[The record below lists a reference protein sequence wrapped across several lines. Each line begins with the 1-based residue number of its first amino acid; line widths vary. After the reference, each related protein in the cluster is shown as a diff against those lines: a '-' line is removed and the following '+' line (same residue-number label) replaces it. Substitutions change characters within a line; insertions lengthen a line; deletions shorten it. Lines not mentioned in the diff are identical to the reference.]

1 VLKSLRYLGL
11 FYVHLFSPYLLKGIF
26 SNQVFISAAC
36 FAILLAISF
45 MPVNSMS
52 NILVFD
58 ASSAWCSVALNVK
71 GTLYCVAE
79 MQPRKHAQL
88 IMPMIEEVCQR
99 AGIKPFELEGIAFG
113 KGPGSFTGLRI
124 AISVAQGLSLAT
136 GARLYGISSLKALAW
151 QGMKQLS
158 SVQEV
163 AESASNKQVLAIMN
177 AHMGEV
183 FYGAYRKTEQ
193 GLVAVI
199 EDSLAKPEQ
208 VDLSGLDMPQWV
220 GAGDG
225 FQFVAE
231 LPNSIADLSS
241 IHEDTYPLAESMM
254 ALALDAWDKGCFTA
268 AELQQPVYLR
278 DTVAWKKL
286 AEQPSLLKK

>member
-1 VLKSLRYLGL
+1 MLRAWA
-11 FYVHLFSPYLLKGIF
+11 
-26 SNQVFISAAC
+26 FISAAC
-36 FAILLAISF
+36 FAILFAISF
-45 MPVNSMS
+45 MPVNSMN

-58 ASSAWCSVALNVK
+58 ASSAWCSVALSVK

-79 MQPRKHAQL
+79 KQPRKHAQL
-88 IMPMIEEVCQR
+88 IMPMIEGVCER
-99 AGIKPFELEGIAFG
+99 AGIKPLELEGIAFG

-136 GARLYGISSLKALAW
+136 GARLYGISSLQALAW
-151 QGMKQLS
+151 QGMKQVTDQQLS
-158 SVQEV
+158 DQ
-163 AESASNKQVLAIMN
+163 QVLAVMN

-183 FYGAYRKTEQ
+183 FYGAYCNTAQ
-193 GLVAVI
+193 GLVTVI
-199 EDSLAKPEQ
+199 EDSLAKPAQ
-208 VDLSGLDMPQWV
+208 VDFSALEMSQWA

-231 LPNSIADLSS
+231 LPDTIKNLKSID
-241 IHEDTYPLAESMM
+241 EDTYPLAESMM
-254 ALALDAWDKGCFTA
+254 DLALDAWDKGYFTP

>member
-1 VLKSLRYLGL
+1 MS
-11 FYVHLFSPYLLKGIF
+11 
-26 SNQVFISAAC
+26 
-36 FAILLAISF
+36 
-45 MPVNSMS
+45 VNSMS

-58 ASSAWCSVALNVK
+58 ASSAWCSVALSVG
-71 GTLYCVAE
+71 GTLYSVAE

-88 IMPMIEEVCQR
+88 ILPMIENLCGQ
-99 AGIKPFELEGIAFG
+99 ANIKPKELDGIAFG

-158 SVQEV
+158 SEQL
-163 AESASNKQVLAIMN
+163 SNSQISDKPVLAIMN

-183 FYGAYRKTEQ
+183 FYAAYRNAEE
-193 GLVAVI
+193 GLTAVI
-199 EDSLAKPEQ
+199 EDSLCKPEH
-208 VDLSGLDMPQWV
+208 VDLSSLDMPQWT

-225 FQFVAE
+225 FQFSGE
-231 LPNSIADLSS
+231 LPDSIGTLKS
-241 IHEDTYPLAESMM
+241 INEETYPMAESMM
-254 ALALDAWDKGCFTA
+254 DLALEAWNSGSFTE
-268 AELQQPVYLR
+268 AEHQQPVYLR

-286 AEQPSLLKK
+286 AEQPSLLKRN

>member
-1 VLKSLRYLGL
+1 LFETFLLR
-11 FYVHLFSPYLLKGIF
+11 
-26 SNQVFISAAC
+26 VFISAAC

-45 MPVNSMS
+45 MSVNSMS
-52 NILVFD
+52 NILVLD
-58 ASSAWCSVALNVK
+58 ASSAWCSVALSAK
-71 GTLYCVAE
+71 GTLYSAAE

-88 IMPMIEEVCQR
+88 IMPMIDDICQQ
-99 AGIKPFELEGIAFG
+99 AGIKPRELDGIAFG

-136 GARLYGISSLKALAW
+136 GARLFGISSLEALAW
-151 QGMKQLS
+151 EGMKQLS
-158 SVQEV
+158 IQQMLV
-163 AESASNKQVLAIMN
+163 IMN

-183 FYGAYRKTEQ
+183 FYGAYRNTEQ

-199 EDSLAKPEQ
+199 ADSLGKPDQ
-208 VDLSGLDMPQWV
+208 VDFSELDMPQWT

-225 FQFVAE
+225 FQFSAE
-231 LPNSIADLSS
+231 LPESIADLDG
-241 IHEDTYPLAESMM
+241 IHQETSPMAESMM
-254 ALALDAWDKGCFTA
+254 DLAMAAWNTDRFTA
-268 AELQQPVYLR
+268 AEFQEPVYLR

>member
-1 VLKSLRYLGL
+1 
-11 FYVHLFSPYLLKGIF
+11 
-26 SNQVFISAAC
+26 
-36 FAILLAISF
+36 
-45 MPVNSMS
+45 MS

-58 ASSAWCSVALNVK
+58 ASSAWCSVALSVDGK
-71 GTLYCVAE
+71 LYAAAE

-88 IMPMIEEVCQR
+88 IMPMIEDVCLQ
-99 AGIKPFELEGIAFG
+99 ANVKPADLDGIAFG

-136 GARLYGISSLKALAW
+136 GARLYGISSLEALAW
-151 QGMKQLS
+151 QGMKQVS
-158 SVQEV
+158 ETQI
-163 AESASNKQVLAIMN
+163 LALMN

-183 FYGAYRKTEQ
+183 FYAAYRNTEN
-193 GLVAVI
+193 GLVEVI
-199 EDSLAKPEQ
+199 EDGLCKPEQ
-208 VDLSGLDMPQWV
+208 LDVSLLDLTQWV

-225 FQFVAE
+225 FQFLSE
-231 LPNSIADLSS
+231 LPESVNSLNS
-241 IHEDTYPLAESMM
+241 IHENIFPMAESMM
-254 ALALDAWDKGCFTA
+254 DLAITAWDNGKFTE

>member
-1 VLKSLRYLGL
+1 
-11 FYVHLFSPYLLKGIF
+11 
-26 SNQVFISAAC
+26 
-36 FAILLAISF
+36 
-45 MPVNSMS
+45 MS
-52 NILVFD
+52 HILVLD
-58 ASSAWCSVALNVK
+58 ASSSWCSVALNVN
-71 GTLYCVAE
+71 GTLYSIAE

-88 IMPMIEEVCQR
+88 IMPMIEDVCQR
-99 AGIKPFELEGIAFG
+99 AGIKPLDIEGIAFG

-136 GARLYGISSLKALAW
+136 GALLYGISSLQALAW

-158 SVQEV
+158 NEQVLAAPS
-163 AESASNKQVLAIMN
+163 SNKDVLAIMN

-183 FYGAYRKTEQ
+183 FYGAYRNTEQ

-199 EDSLAKPEQ
+199 EDSLSKPVL
-208 VDLSGLDMPQWV
+208 VDFSALDMSQWS

-225 FQFVAE
+225 FQFAAE
-231 LPNSIADLSS
+231 LPDNISQLESINADVF
-241 IHEDTYPLAESMM
+241 PLAESMM
-254 ALALDAWDKGCFTA
+254 DLALDAWNKGQFTA

>member
-1 VLKSLRYLGL
+1 
-11 FYVHLFSPYLLKGIF
+11 
-26 SNQVFISAAC
+26 
-36 FAILLAISF
+36 

-58 ASSAWCSVALNVK
+58 ASSAWCSVALNVN
-71 GTLYCVAE
+71 GVLYSIAE

-88 IMPMIEEVCQR
+88 IMPMIEDVCNR
-99 AGIKPFELEGIAFG
+99 AAIKAIEIDGIAFG

-124 AISVAQGLSLAT
+124 ATSVAQGLSLAT

-158 SVQEV
+158 LEHTP
-163 AESASNKQVLAIMN
+163 NKLPANEQVLAIMN

-183 FYGAYRKTEQ
+183 FYGAYRNTEQ

-199 EDSLAKPEQ
+199 DDSLAKPAQ
-208 VDLSGLDMPQWV
+208 VDLAALEMSQWIGV
-220 GAGDG
+220 GDG
-225 FQFVAE
+225 FQFTPE
-231 LPNSIADLSS
+231 FPSNITDLKGVR
-241 IHEDTYPLAESMM
+241 EDTYPMAESMM
-254 ALALDAWDKGCFTA
+254 DLALQAWEEDCFTA

>member
-1 VLKSLRYLGL
+1 L
-11 FYVHLFSPYLLKGIF
+11 FETFLFW
-26 SNQVFISAAC
+26 VFISAAC
-36 FAILLAISF
+36 FAILLAISI

-58 ASSAWCSVALNVK
+58 ASSSWCSAALSVN
-71 GTLYCVAE
+71 GTLYSAAE

-88 IMPMIEEVCQR
+88 IMPMIDGLCLQ
-99 AGIKPFELEGIAFG
+99 AGIKLKELDGIAFG

-136 GARLYGISSLKALAW
+136 GVLLFGISSLEALAW
-151 QGMKQLS
+151 QAMKQLPID
-158 SVQEV
+158 Q
-163 AESASNKQVLAIMN
+163 ASNAQVLAIMN

-183 FYGAYRKTEQ
+183 FYGAYRNAEQ

-199 EDSLAKPEQ
+199 EDSLGQPAQ
-208 VDLSGLDMPQWV
+208 VDFSSLEMSQWT

-225 FQFVAE
+225 FQFADE
-231 LPNSIADLSS
+231 LPENISALES
-241 IHEDTYPLAESMM
+241 IHEDTYPMAESMM
-254 ALALDAWDKGCFTA
+254 DLALAAWDKDDFTA
-268 AELQQPVYLR
+268 AEFQQPVYLR